1 MVQGASLDS
10 LAALESVS
18 IDVLKID
25 VDGFDGKV
33 LAGAVETLHRCRPS
47 VLFEWHPKSI
57 AATRNDPLC
66 AFETLAHADMID
78 SSGSTILEL
87 LVILAGR
94 THQTSSKSKDITY
107 SLLIRGPMSTSI
119 ALHHDAKLNEVELAQ
134 MDFARSVLSPR
145 DRKRYN

>member
-1 MVQGASLDS
+1 
-10 LAALESVS
+10 
-18 IDVLKID
+18 
-25 VDGFDGKV
+25 
-33 LAGAVETLHRCRPS
+33 
-47 VLFEWHPKSI
+47 
-57 AATRNDPLC
+57 
-66 AFETLAHADMID
+66 MID

-94 THQTSSKSKDITY
+94 THQTSSKSKHITY
-107 SLLIRGPMSTSI
+107 SLLIRGPMSTSM